1 MNIRSV
7 EHRRAAFTLI
17 ELMVV
22 ISIISVLS
30 AILLPAL
37 SGAKDKARNITCVNN
52 LRQIMTAATLYSGD
66 NDDVLL
72 PAEYDAGNGAPYQE
86 GWATILVNGDY
97 ITAPRSK
104 YYYSIEGGGS
114 VLQCPSGLYEVYQ
127 NNPTSRDDIEGMK
140 ARPYASESTG
150 TKFYVH
156 TWYGINAALG
166 NGKSYPFTRSPL
178 DPEPRGEGGTSS
190 RTLTSA
196 ATAPFR
202 MPAFFDGFWLLNG
215 HDERISAR
223 HNKRTRTNLVF
234 FDGSVETMNTFA
246 IPNVKD
252 TTSGDIRWRF

>member
-1 MNIRSV
+1 MNTCSV
-7 EHRRAAFTLI
+7 EPRRTAFTLI

-22 ISIISVLS
+22 ISIISLLS

-37 SGAKDKARNITCVNN
+37 SGAKDKAKNIICVNN

-72 PAEYDAGNGAPYQE
+72 PAEYDAGNGAPHQE
-86 GWATILVNGDY
+86 GWATILVNGGY

-104 YYYSIEGGGS
+104 YYYSIEAGGS

-166 NGKSYPFTRSPL
+166 NSKSYPFTRSPM

-196 ATAPFR
+196 ATVSFR
-202 MPAFFDGFWLLNG
+202 MPAFFDGFL
-215 HDERISAR
+215 S
-223 HNKRTRTNLVF
+223 
-234 FDGSVETMNTFA
+234 FA
-246 IPNVKD
+246 
-252 TTSGDIRWRF
+252 